1 MLRKKQQNG
10 MQKAFM
16 LFNLNSIM
24 TRLRHKREECKS
36 LVTKQ
41 SVMYEKLY
49 RAVKS
54 NVT

>member
-1 MLRKKQQNG
+1 MLRKKQLNG
-10 MQKAFM
+10 KQKAFM
-16 LFNLNSIM
+16 LFKLNSIM
-24 TRLRHKREECKS
+24 TRLQHTRDECKS

-41 SVMYEKLY
+41 SAMYEKLY